1 MTRRTWTAAE
11 RRLFGRLNTPMKIQ
25 LYLNRLSYDPE
36 PGTRSPRWVIREGKA
51 NCFEGALF
59 AAAALRGLGFFP
71 LVVDLWAANDDDHVL
86 AVFRSAGRWGA
97 VAKSNFTTLRFREP
111 VYRPLR
117 ELVMSYFDFYFN
129 TLGDKSLRAYS
140 RPLNLAR
147 FDRDD
152 WMMTDKDVSWIGDV
166 LDSRPHIPLLSPSRA
181 RKLEPVDRDVFQA
194 GMLKAVKAG
203 LFQARRGK
211 A

>member
-1 MTRRTWTAAE
+1 MTPQNWTAAE
-11 RRLFGRLNTPMKIQ
+11 GRLFGRLDTPMKIQ
-25 LYLNRLSYDPE
+25 LYLNRLAYDPE
-36 PGTRSPRWVIREGKA
+36 PGTRSPRWAIREGKA

-59 AAAALRGLGFFP
+59 AAAALRRLRYPP
-71 LVVDLWAANDDDHVL
+71 LVVDLRAANDDDHVL
-86 AVFRSAGRWGA
+86 AVFRSGGCWGA

-129 TLGDKSLRAYS
+129 TLGDKSLRAFS

-147 FDRDD
+147 FDRDE
-152 WMMTDKDVSWIGDV
+152 WMTTAADVSWIGDE
-166 LDSRPHIPLLSPSRA
+166 LDARPHTPVLSPARA
-181 RKLEPVDRDVFQA
+181 RRLEPMDRDVFRA

-203 LFQARRGK
+203 LFQARREET
-211 A
+211 

>member
-1 MTRRTWTAAE
+1 MTPQNWTAAE
-11 RRLFGRLNTPMKIQ
+11 GRLFGRLDTPMKIQ
-25 LYLNRLSYDPE
+25 LYLNRLAYDPE
-36 PGTRSPRWVIREGKA
+36 PGTRSPRWAIREGKA

-59 AAAALRGLGFFP
+59 AAAALRRLRYPP
-71 LVVDLWAANDDDHVL
+71 LVVDLRAANDDDHVL
-86 AVFRSAGRWGA
+86 AVFRSGGCWGA

-129 TLGDKSLRAYS
+129 TLGDKSLRAFS

-147 FDRDD
+147 FDRDE
-152 WMMTDKDVSWIGDV
+152 WMTTAADVSWIGDE
-166 LDSRPHIPLLSPSRA
+166 LDARPHTPVLSPARA
-181 RKLEPVDRDVFQA
+181 RRLEPMDRDVFRA

-203 LFQARRGK
+203 LFQARREK
-211 A
+211 T